1 MEGYYTGILDV
12 YYALITTAETA
23 TTKPVYGDPKVM
35 GKTIEVTITPNYKEG
50 SVYAS
55 NVATRNEKRVDSYT
69 VSVNV
74 DKLAYEVRQ
83 ELLGRQVDANG
94 VQIINGSQKAPDVAV
109 GFAITLDDDSKEL
122 WWLYKGTFAEPT
134 STAHTA
140 SDSITYQHP
149 TIEGKFVRR
158 ECDNALAAVCD
169 TVAVSDKLPAAI
181 TTWFTA
187 VYEAAAE
194 DSGK

>member
-12 YYALITTAETA
+12 YYALITTPETA
-23 TTKPVYGDPKVM
+23 TTKPVYGEPKVM

-74 DKLAYEVRQ
+74 DKLSYDVRQ
-83 ELLGRQVDANG
+83 ELLGREVDMNG
-94 VQIINGSQKAPDVAV
+94 VQVIKGSQKAPDVAV
-109 GFAITLDDDSKEL
+109 GFAITLDDGSKEL
-122 WWLYKGTFAEPT
+122 WWMYKGTFAEPT
-134 STAHTA
+134 NTAHTA

-158 ECDNALAAVCD
+158 ECDDALAAVCD
-169 TVAVSDKLPAAI
+169 TSAVKSETFDAEAK
-181 TTWFTA
+181 WWTA
-187 VYEAAAE
+187 VYEE
-194 DSGK
+194 GNSK